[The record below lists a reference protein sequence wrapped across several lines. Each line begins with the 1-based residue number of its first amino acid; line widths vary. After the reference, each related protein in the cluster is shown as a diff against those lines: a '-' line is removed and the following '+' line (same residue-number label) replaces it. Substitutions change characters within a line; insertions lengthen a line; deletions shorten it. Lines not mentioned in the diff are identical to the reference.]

1 MKAKQIIR
9 IIAIALMAFPL
20 FTSCSKD
27 DDDDSTPV
35 AEVVSG
41 TYTGDVYM
49 ALSDTT
55 YKGVTITISRKGDQ
69 EVAISSDFSSLE
81 IKGLNVSE
89 NNGVY
94 TFTKGAN
101 FFEKIAMSMGGKP
114 GSEYSSDNSTGKQL
128 NDAEA
133 EGTVTNKKLVF
144 TFGGKPGAMP
154 MAVSYAFEGN
164 KK

>member
-1 MKAKQIIR
+1 MSVKQIFKFM
-9 IIAIALMAFPL
+9 AVALVAFPL
-20 FTSCSKD
+20 FTSCSDD

-35 AEVVSG
+35 EEVVSG
-41 TYTGDVYM
+41 SYTGNVYM

-55 YKGVTITISRKGDQ
+55 YKDVTITISRKGDQ
-69 EVAISSDFSSLE
+69 EVAVSSDFSSLE
-81 IKGLNVSE
+81 IKGLQVVE
-89 NNGVY
+89 NDGVY
-94 TFTKGAN
+94 SFAQGAN

-128 NDAEA
+128 NDALA
-133 EGTVTNKKLVF
+133 EGGVVNNKLSF

-154 MAVSYAFEGN
+154 MAVSYSFEGT

>member
-1 MKAKQIIR
+1 MNAKR
-9 IIAIALMAFPL
+9 IFRFMAIALMAFPL

-27 DDDDSTPV
+27 EEETSTPA

-55 YKGVTITISRKGDQ
+55 YKDVTITISRKGDQ

-101 FFEKIAMSMGGKP
+101 FFEKITMSMGGKP

-133 EGTVTNKKLVF
+133 EGAVTNKKLVF